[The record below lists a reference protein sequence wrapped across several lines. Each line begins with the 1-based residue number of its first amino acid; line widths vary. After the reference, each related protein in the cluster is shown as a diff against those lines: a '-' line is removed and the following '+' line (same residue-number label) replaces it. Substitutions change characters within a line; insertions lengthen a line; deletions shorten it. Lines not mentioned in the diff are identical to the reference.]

1 VQQFVSLSGKW
12 TKRVTS
18 GVCGLMLAACTGSV
32 ANVGAL
38 SGNESG
44 SAENPSVGTGGSGT
58 KGTNGTSPTAPGT
71 LGGTKQALCKTPE
84 VSASP
89 MRRLTHRE
97 YANSVRDLLG
107 TTANIPTFAAD
118 TQADLFDTMADQHVS
133 SLLAD
138 EYLDAAG
145 DLAEGITDVNK
156 LVGCTPAASSEACA
170 SNFIANFALRAYR
183 RPLTADEKS
192 RLTALYD
199 GTRSASDAS
208 TGVRAVVTAVLASPH
223 FLFRPEWGQGQSAI
237 AGALNAAPYEIAAR
251 LSFLLWSTIPDQQL
265 LDAAKAN
272 QLSSKEQISAQA
284 ERMLEDP
291 RARDAN
297 YHFYEQWFGIS
308 LLRTASKDSAV
319 YPAFNEGLRSS
330 MLEETRRFVD
340 HVVWEDDAKLSTML
354 TASYSF
360 VNKSLGLLYGV
371 PGTANDQTFAQTEL
385 NPEERSGVLTQA
397 SVLAAFAGSNES
409 SPVKRGLWV
418 RGRMLC
424 QDLPAPPANVAVL
437 PEIKEGVSTRERF
450 AQHTSSPACASCHKL
465 IDGLGFGLEAYD
477 GIGSFRTK
485 DHGVAV
491 DSSGSLVQTD
501 VDGSYDGGPELASI
515 LSDSAQVRDCAV
527 TQWFR
532 YTQGRRE
539 ESEDACS
546 LQALKTSFAENN
558 GDLRQL
564 LLDLV
569 NSDAFSN
576 YRAPG

>member
-1 VQQFVSLSGKW
+1 
-12 TKRVTS
+12 
-18 GVCGLMLAACTGSV
+18 
-32 ANVGAL
+32 
-38 SGNESG
+38 
-44 SAENPSVGTGGSGT
+44 
-58 KGTNGTSPTAPGT
+58 
-71 LGGTKQALCKTPE
+71 
-84 VSASP
+84 
-89 MRRLTHRE
+89 
-97 YANSVRDLLG
+97 LL
-107 TTANIPTFAAD
+107 
-118 TQADLFDTMADQHVS
+118 Q
-133 SLLAD
+133 
-138 EYLDAAG
+138 
-145 DLAEGITDVNK
+145 
-156 LVGCTPAASSEACA
+156 
-170 SNFIANFALRAYR
+170 
-183 RPLTADEKS
+183 
-192 RLTALYD
+192 
-199 GTRSASDAS
+199 
-208 TGVRAVVTAVLASPH
+208 
-223 FLFRPEWGQGQSAI
+223 
-237 AGALNAAPYEIAAR
+237 
-251 LSFLLWSTIPDQQL
+251 
-265 LDAAKAN
+265 
-272 QLSSKEQISAQA
+272 
-284 ERMLEDP
+284 
-291 RARDAN
+291 
-297 YHFYEQWFGIS
+297 
-308 LLRTASKDSAV
+308 TASKDTAV
-319 YPAFNEGLRSS
+319 YPTFNDGLRSS

-418 RGRMLC
+418 RKRMLC
-424 QDLPAPPANVAVL
+424 QDLPAPPANVPVL
-437 PEIKEGVSTRERF
+437 PDIKEGVSTRERF
-450 AQHTSSPACASCHKL
+450 AQHTSNAACAGCHKL

-532 YTQGRRE
+532 FTQGRRE

-546 LQALKTSFAENN
+546 LQALKTSFAENG

-569 NSDAFSN
+569 VSDAFSN